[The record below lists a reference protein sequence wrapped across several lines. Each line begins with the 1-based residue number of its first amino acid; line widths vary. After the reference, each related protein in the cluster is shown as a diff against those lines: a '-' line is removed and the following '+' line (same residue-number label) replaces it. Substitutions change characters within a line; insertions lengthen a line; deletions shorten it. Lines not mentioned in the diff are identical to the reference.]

1 PPEHWGEMRRH
12 PDREG
17 YVQAAHIEFKQLEKM
32 GTFELLD
39 PAGYLLRFKARI
51 CVRGDLQNEPGNDV
65 YAATGAYRTFRILMA
80 L

>member
-32 GTFELLD
+32 G
-39 PAGYLLRFKARI
+39 YLLRFKARI
-51 CVRGDLQNEPGNDV
+51 CARGDLQTEPGNDV
-65 YAATGAYRTFRILMA
+65 YAATGAYRTFRVLMA